1 MPSSSEVLAEKLP
14 PHAVAPFL
22 TRCDVPSMPKKPYGQ
37 PVPGVVNRIREHRMR
52 LRWSMQELADK
63 AGTTLQTLQRWET
76 SGKGLT
82 VEKMATLAT
91 VLGVTPADLV
101 VGGTQLSEE
110 ESFILDRYRN
120 ASSSERRY
128 ILRSVKGVTDHDEEA
143 FETRPASSPRKGI
156 AR

>member
-1 MPSSSEVLAEKLP
+1 MASSSEAFANELP
-14 PHAVAPFL
+14 RETVAPFL
-22 TRCDVPSMPKKPYGQ
+22 TRCDIRVMPKKPYGQ

-63 AGTTLQTLQRWET
+63 AGSTLQTVQRWET

-82 VEKMATLAT
+82 VEKMALLAEK
-91 VLGVTPADLV
+91 LGVTPADLV
-101 VGGTQLSEE
+101 VGGTQLTEE

-128 ILRSVKGVTDHDEEA
+128 ILRSVKGVTDRDEEA
-143 FETRPASSPRKGI
+143 FEVRPGPSPRKGA